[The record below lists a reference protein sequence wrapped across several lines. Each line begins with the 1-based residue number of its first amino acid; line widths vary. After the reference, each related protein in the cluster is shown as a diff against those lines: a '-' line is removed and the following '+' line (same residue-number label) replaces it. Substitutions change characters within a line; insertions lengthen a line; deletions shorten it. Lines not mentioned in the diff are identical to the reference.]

1 MMKTRPATDK
11 RIHCLLPGLLAL
23 LLCMPAMAEVRAHLD
38 RDRVYVGDPV
48 TLVIESSGA
57 SSGDPDLSPLKK
69 DFRVLGT
76 GTSTQFSFVNG
87 RTSNRTTWTVQLG
100 PLQLGK
106 LRIPPIQVGAEQ
118 TAALELDVTE
128 VPEQVSAQQSEHLF
142 LEAEVDIGDH
152 AYVQQQIPYTLRFY
166 NDDTVVSGELRAPQ
180 PKDALIRQLGKDR
193 HYNVARN
200 KRQYRVTERRYMISP
215 EKSGELRIPPA
226 SFSGQLRTAQTM
238 PGGAPQSG
246 RMQRFFRDAPFT
258 GGKPVR
264 AHSKAITIDVWPR
277 PAAVGSHWLPAE
289 GIELHDSWTQDPPQL
304 RSGEPV
310 SRTISI
316 RVTGLSDTQIP
327 ELQLEPPEQTRV
339 YPETPVN
346 DSHTDGDKVYA
357 VSRQTFTYIPG
368 RAGELIIPA
377 VELPWWNIGKDE
389 QAIARLPK
397 WVIKV
402 AAGAGGT
409 ATVRQGA
416 PTQRDPP
423 AVAAESPRTRPR
435 DAGTGWFEGFGMKP
449 WYWILPALLALAA
462 ILVLSRER
470 LVAMIGARKS
480 VKREAPEKPVTARTP
495 DVDSILPHLQ
505 AACEANDARD
515 AALAL
520 LELSRARWPDDPP
533 NSLGQ
538 LAPRLTDGRE
548 EIMQLDRALYAADA
562 SAWVGA
568 DLWAAVRDV
577 WRVKAPPSKR
587 SPEGLAPLYP
597 HHN

>member
-11 RIHCLLPGLLAL
+11 RIHCLLPGLLSL

-76 GTSTQFSFVNG
+76 ATSTQFSFING

-100 PLQLGK
+100 PLQLGR

-118 TAALELDVTE
+118 TAALELEVTE
-128 VPEQVSAQQSEHLF
+128 VPEQITAQQSEHLF

-166 NDDTVVSGELRAPQ
+166 SDDTVVSGELRAPQ
-180 PKDALIRQLGKDR
+180 PKDALIRQLGNDR
-193 HYNVARN
+193 HYNVTRN

-215 EKSGELRIPPA
+215 EKSGELQIPPA
-226 SFSGQLRTAQTM
+226 TFSGQLRTAQTM
-238 PGGAPQSG
+238 PGGVPQSG
-246 RMQRFFRDAPFT
+246 MMQRFFRNAPFA

-264 AHSKAITIDVWPR
+264 AHSKAITIDVRPR
-277 PAAVGSHWLPAE
+277 PAAAGSHWLPAE

-304 RSGEPV
+304 RTGEPV

-316 RVTGLSDTQIP
+316 RATGLSDTQIP

-357 VSRQTFTYIPG
+357 LSRQTFTYIPG
-368 RAGELIIPA
+368 RAGELTIPA
-377 VELPWWNIGKDE
+377 VELPWWNTRSDE
-389 QAIARLPK
+389 QAIARLPQ
-397 WVIKV
+397 WVVKV
-402 AAGAGGT
+402 AAGS
-409 ATVRQGA
+409 GA
-416 PTQRDPP
+416 PASARNQASMPERQ
-423 AVAAESPRTRPR
+423 PRTTTQGSRDEPR
-435 DAGTGWFEGFGMKP
+435 QIDGAGDEGFEMRAWHWLAFVVLG
-449 WYWILPALLALAA
+449 LAVVLLLARKRLAGA
-462 ILVLSRER
+462 IAAKSS
-470 LVAMIGARKS
+470 AARQT
-480 VKREAPEKPVTARTP
+480 APQPSTRAPDTAGLM
-495 DVDSILPHLQ
+495 SQLQ
-505 AACEANDARD
+505 TACAANDARA

-520 LELSRARWPDDPP
+520 LELGRARWPDDPP
-533 NSLGQ
+533 NSLGE
-538 LAPRLTDGRE
+538 LAQRLGDGRE
-548 EIMQLDRALYAADA
+548 TVMALDRALYAADTSTWDGARLWRLVSESWHKHA
-562 SAWVGA
+562 SPPKQ
-568 DLWAAVRDV
+568 AA
-577 WRVKAPPSKR
+577 
-587 SPEGLAPLYP
+587 EGLAPLYP
-597 HHN
+597 RHN

>member
-1 MMKTRPATDK
+1 MMKARPATDK
-11 RIHCLLPGLLAL
+11 CIHCLLPGLLGL

-48 TLVIESSGA
+48 TLVIESSGT

-76 GTSTQFSFVNG
+76 ATSTQFSFVNG

-118 TAALELDVTE
+118 TAALELEVTE
-128 VPEQVSAQQSEHLF
+128 VPEQVSAQQSQHLF

-166 NDDTVVSGELRAPQ
+166 SDDTVVSGELRAPQ
-180 PKDALIRQLGKDR
+180 PKDALIRQLGNDR
-193 HYNVARN
+193 HYSVTRN

-215 EKSGELRIPPA
+215 EKSGELQIPPA
-226 SFSGQLRTAQTM
+226 TFSGQLRSAQTM
-238 PGGAPQSG
+238 PGGAAQSG
-246 RMQRFFRDAPFT
+246 MMQRFFRNTPFA

-264 AHSKAITIDVWPR
+264 AHSQAITLDVRPR
-277 PAAVGSHWLPAE
+277 PAAAGSHWLPAE

-304 RSGEPV
+304 RTGEPV

-316 RVTGLSDTQIP
+316 RATGLSDTQIP

-357 VSRQTFTYIPG
+357 DSRQTFTYIPG
-368 RAGELIIPA
+368 RAGELTIPA
-377 VELPWWNIGKDE
+377 VELPWWNTRSDQ
-389 QAIARLPK
+389 QAIARLPQ
-397 WVIKV
+397 WVFKV
-402 AAGAGGT
+402 EPGAAGT
-409 ATVRQGA
+409 STVRQGA
-416 PTQRDPP
+416 STQRDRP
-423 AVAAESPRTRPR
+423 AVVAESPRTRSQQADR
-435 DAGTGWFEGFGMKP
+435 GWFEGFEMRP
-449 WYWILPALLALAA
+449 WYWMLPALLALAA
-462 ILVLSRER
+462 ILVLSRKK
-470 LVAMIGARKS
+470 LLAMIGARKP
-480 VKREAPEKPVTARTP
+480 VKRAAPAKPVAAQTP
-495 DVDSILPHLQ
+495 HVDTILPRLQ
-505 AACEANDARD
+505 AACEANHARD

-520 LELSRARWPDDPP
+520 LELGRARWPDDPP

-538 LAPRLTDGRE
+538 LALRLADRQE
-548 EIMQLDRALYAADA
+548 EIMRLDRALYAADA
-562 SAWVGA
+562 STWAGA
-568 DLWAAVRDV
+568 GLWAAVRDV
-577 WRVKAPPSKR
+577 WKLKPPASKR